1 MKSPLGANL
10 CWVVNAFL
18 HRKRSLFLRS
28 KNHGNGH
35 QGTLINNELYQ
46 MQVLYNLD
54 TNFALYTF

>member
-46 MQVLYNLD
+46 MQV
-54 TNFALYTF
+54 FALYTF